1 VRNAFGKIFVL
12 SGVARSKLFIVNLQ
26 SSDSIVMLLYFVLQS
41 SHSFSLESF
50 KLFEQLALRSEVM
63 FALVLNS
70 KNIYTDH

>member
-1 VRNAFGKIFVL
+1 ML
-12 SGVARSKLFIVNLQ
+12 SGVARSKLFIVDLQ

-41 SHSFSLESF
+41 SHGLSLESF
-50 KLFEQLALRSEVM
+50 KLFEQLALRPEVM